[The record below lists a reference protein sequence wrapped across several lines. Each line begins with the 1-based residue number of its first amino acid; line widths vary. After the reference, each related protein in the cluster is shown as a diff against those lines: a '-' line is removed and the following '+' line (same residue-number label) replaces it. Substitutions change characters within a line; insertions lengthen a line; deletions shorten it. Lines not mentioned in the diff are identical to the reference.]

1 MEKENNN
8 VEEYVRRVVTP
19 IFDKVLQETPKNRLS
34 VGRGRFEEKKELGI
48 CFYNPH
54 NYRLYFDFL
63 KSGFT
68 PTIRTLT
75 DPLGSV
81 YLYRSLNHGKEHFYD
96 GFMGCKITVKKNSI
110 LLMPKEKREYIID
123 LNKPINPQ
131 IVEAVKEKDSLLV
144 NALKGFI
151 KAHGGSSKFNIVK
164 RWVGENKIIGE
175 EFIQKID
182 PNILF
187 RNPVVKK
194 VYHESN
200 VEFADP
206 VYVVNYLQNRALEN
220 VAPDINQALQTVL
233 INQDPLKYLKSNV
246 KGVEYIIDYAN
257 IIRLLSDFDRM
268 EFWNWIIETYGC
280 TA

>member
-8 VEEYVRRVVTP
+8 VEEYVRRIVTP

-54 NYRLYFDFL
+54 NYRLYFDFS
-63 KSGFT
+63 KVGFT
-68 PTIRTLT
+68 PKIENIT
-75 DPLGSV
+75 DLSRSV
-81 YLYRSLNHGKEHFYD
+81 YLHRDLNHGKEHFYD
-96 GFMGCKITVKKNSI
+96 GFMGCKITVKKNTI
-110 LLMPKEKREYIID
+110 LLMPKDKREYIID

-144 NALKGFI
+144 TALKGFI
-151 KAHGGSSKFNIVK
+151 EVHGGSSKFNIVK

-175 EFIQKID
+175 DSIQKID

-200 VEFADP
+200 VEFSDP

-220 VAPDINQALQTVL
+220 VAPDINRALQTVL
-233 INQDPLKYLKSNV
+233 INQDPLKYLKSNI
-246 KGVEYIIDYAN
+246 KSVEDIINYSE
-257 IIRLLSDFDRM
+257 IISPLSESDK
-268 EFWNWIIETYGC
+268 EELWNWIFETYG
-280 TA
+280 TT